1 MDDKLIK
8 WLKESDDF
16 ISGEEISKRLG
27 ITRASVWKHIKNLK
41 DLGYEIEG
49 VSRKGYK
56 LISSPDIIIPDEV
69 LQGLNTKF
77 IGREIKH
84 FQEIDSTNNFAKT
97 LDGYAPNGTIIV
109 AEKQTVGKGRL
120 GRIWSSLKG
129 GLYFTLFLT
138 PKINPMKASKL
149 TQVAAAALVKA
160 FRDMNINA
168 EIKWPNDIY
177 LNGKKLTGI
186 LTEMKCEIDCIN
198 YIIIGIGINVN
209 IDSSEF
215 NDEVKETATSLFIE
229 EGQKFNRTEIL
240 TSFLNIFEKLY
251 INVIENDDFSDVV
264 SLCRKYS
271 MLIDKQAYWI
281 NGKNKIKVTCLG
293 LNDNGELVVKTEN
306 GEEKSILSGEITFRA
321 N

>member
-84 FQEIDSTNNFAKT
+84 FQEIDSTNKFAKT
-97 LDGYAPNGTIIV
+97 LDGSAPDGTVIV
-109 AEKQTVGKGRL
+109 AEKQTGGKGRL
-120 GRIWSSLKG
+120 GRVWSSLKG

-138 PKINPMKASKL
+138 PKIDPMKSSKL
-149 TQVAAAALVKA
+149 TQVAAAALVKVL
-160 FRDMNINA
+160 RDKNINA

-198 YIIIGIGINVN
+198 YILIGIGINVN

-215 NDEVKETATSLFIE
+215 NDEVKENATSLFIE
-229 EGQKFNRTEIL
+229 KGHKFNRTEIL
-240 TSFLNIFEKLY
+240 TSFLNIFENLY
-251 INVIENDDFSDVV
+251 VDVIENDDFSDVV

-281 NGKNKIKVTCLG
+281 NGKNKVKVTCLG

-321 N
+321 

>member
-84 FQEIDSTNNFAKT
+84 FQDIDSTNNFAKT
-97 LDGYAPNGTIIV
+97 LDGSAPDGTVIV
-109 AEKQTVGKGRL
+109 AEKQTGGKGRL
-120 GRIWSSLKG
+120 GRVWSSLKG

-138 PKINPMKASKL
+138 PKIDPMKASKL
-149 TQVAAAALVKA
+149 TQVAAATLVKVL
-160 FRDMNINA
+160 RDMNISA

-198 YIIIGIGINVN
+198 YILIGIGINVN

-215 NDEVKETATSLFIE
+215 NDEVKENATSLLIE
-229 EGQKFNRTEIL
+229 EGHKFNRTEIL

-251 INVIENDDFSDVV
+251 IDVIENDDFSDVV

-281 NGKNKIKVTCLG
+281 NCKNKTKVTCLG

-306 GEEKSILSGEITFRA
+306 GEEKSILSGEITFRT

>member
-97 LDGYAPNGTIIV
+97 LDGSAPDGTVIV
-109 AEKQTVGKGRL
+109 AEKQTGGKGRL
-120 GRIWSSLKG
+120 GRVWSSLKG

-138 PKINPMKASKL
+138 PKIDPMKASKL
-149 TQVAAAALVKA
+149 TQVAAAALVKVL
-160 FRDMNINA
+160 RDKNINA

-198 YIIIGIGINVN
+198 YILIGIGINVN

-215 NDEVKETATSLFIE
+215 NDEVKENATSLFIE
-229 EGQKFNRTEIL
+229 KGLKFNRTEIL
-240 TSFLNIFEKLY
+240 TSFLNIFENLY
-251 INVIENDDFSDVV
+251 VDVIENDDFSDVV

-281 NGKNKIKVTCLG
+281 NGKNKVKVTCLG

-321 N
+321 

>member
-1 MDDKLIK
+1 MDNKLIK

-16 ISGEEISKRLG
+16 LSGEEISKRLG
-27 ITRASVWKHIKNLK
+27 ITRASVWKHVKNLK
-41 DLGYEIEG
+41 DLGYEIKG

-56 LISSPDIIIPDEV
+56 LISSPDIIIPEEIS
-69 LQGLNTKF
+69 QMLNTKF
-77 IGREIKH
+77 IGREIKY

-97 LDGYAPNGTIIV
+97 LDGSAPDGTVIV
-109 AEKQTVGKGRL
+109 AENQTGGKGRL
-120 GRIWSSLKG
+120 GRVWSSLKG

-138 PKINPMKASKL
+138 PKIDPMKSSKL
-149 TQVAAAALVKA
+149 TQVAAAALVKVL
-160 FRDMNINA
+160 RDKNINA

-198 YIIIGIGINVN
+198 YILIGIGINVN
-209 IDSSEF
+209 IDFSEF
-215 NDEVKETATSLFIE
+215 NDEVRENATSLLIE
-229 EGQKFNRTEIL
+229 EGHKFNRTEIL
-240 TSFLNIFEKLY
+240 TSFLNVFEKLY
-251 INVIENDDFSDVV
+251 VDVIENDDFSDVV

-281 NGKNKIKVTCLG
+281 NGKNKVKVTCLG

-306 GEEKSILSGEITFRA
+306 GEERSILSGEITFRA
-321 N
+321 

>member
-97 LDGYAPNGTIIV
+97 LDDSAPDGTVIV
-109 AEKQTVGKGRL
+109 AEKQTGGKGRL
-120 GRIWSSLKG
+120 GRVWSSLKG

-138 PKINPMKASKL
+138 PKIDPMKASKL
-149 TQVAAAALVKA
+149 TQVAAAALVKVL
-160 FRDMNINA
+160 RDKNINA

-215 NDEVKETATSLFIE
+215 NDEVKENATSLFIE
-229 EGQKFNRTEIL
+229 EGHKFNRTEIL
-240 TSFLNIFEKLY
+240 TSFLNIFENLY
-251 INVIENDDFSDVV
+251 VDVIENDDFSDVV

-281 NGKNKIKVTCLG
+281 NGKNKVKVTCLG

-321 N
+321 

>member
-97 LDGYAPNGTIIV
+97 LDGSAPDGTVIV
-109 AEKQTVGKGRL
+109 AENQTGGKGRL
-120 GRIWSSLKG
+120 GRVWSSLKG

-138 PKINPMKASKL
+138 PKIDPMKSSKL
-149 TQVAAAALVKA
+149 TQVAAAALVKVL
-160 FRDMNINA
+160 RDKNINA

-198 YIIIGIGINVN
+198 YILIGIGINVN

-215 NDEVKETATSLFIE
+215 NDEVKEKATSLFIE
-229 EGQKFNRTEIL
+229 EGNKFNRTEIL
-240 TSFLNIFEKLY
+240 TSFLNIFENLY
-251 INVIENDDFSDVV
+251 FDVIENDDFSDVV

-281 NGKNKIKVTCLG
+281 NGKNKVKVTCLG

-321 N
+321 

>member
-97 LDGYAPNGTIIV
+97 LDGSAPDGTVIV
-109 AEKQTVGKGRL
+109 AEKQTGGKGRL
-120 GRIWSSLKG
+120 GRVWSSLKG

-138 PKINPMKASKL
+138 PKIDPMKASKL
-149 TQVAAAALVKA
+149 TQVAAATLVKVL
-160 FRDMNINA
+160 RNMNISA

-198 YIIIGIGINVN
+198 YILIGIGINVN

-215 NDEVKETATSLFIE
+215 NDEVKENATSLLIE
-229 EGQKFNRTEIL
+229 EGHKFNRTEIL

-251 INVIENDDFSDVV
+251 IDVIENDDFSDVV

-281 NGKNKIKVTCLG
+281 NGKNKTKVTCLG

-306 GEEKSILSGEITFRA
+306 GEEKSILSGEITFRT

>member
-97 LDGYAPNGTIIV
+97 LDGSAPDGTVIV
-109 AEKQTVGKGRL
+109 AEKQTGGKGRL
-120 GRIWSSLKG
+120 GRVWSSLKG

-138 PKINPMKASKL
+138 PKIDPMKASKL
-149 TQVAAAALVKA
+149 TQVAAAALVKVL
-160 FRDMNINA
+160 RDKNINA

-209 IDSSEF
+209 IDSSGF
-215 NDEVKETATSLFIE
+215 NDEVKETATSLLIE
-229 EGQKFNRTEIL
+229 EGHKFNRTEIL
-240 TSFLNIFEKLY
+240 TSFLNIFENLY
-251 INVIENDDFSDVV
+251 VDVIENDDFSDVV

-281 NGKNKIKVTCLG
+281 NGKNKVKVTCLG

-321 N
+321 